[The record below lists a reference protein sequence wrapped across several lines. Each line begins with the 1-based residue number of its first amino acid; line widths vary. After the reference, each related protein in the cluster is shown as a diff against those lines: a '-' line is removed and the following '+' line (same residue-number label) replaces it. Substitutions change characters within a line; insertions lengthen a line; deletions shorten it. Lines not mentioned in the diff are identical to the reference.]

1 MARRKPIE
9 LAEPTSLGSPQ
20 QGRGVREQLRA
31 ISATEGWEDTRN
43 FLAVLLA
50 APDALS
56 RDEVG
61 AVLGL
66 SMSRVTVLMAP

>member
-1 MARRKPIE
+1 M
-9 LAEPTSLGSPQ
+9 
-20 QGRGVREQLRA
+20 REQLRA